1 VRREVRVKTGELAG
15 RLYVSPSLIR
25 KWAQQYE
32 DFLSVIGGGVAPG
45 AVREFNEDDQIVLAS
60 VAHLRNE
67 GRSHDEIR
75 QVLAEGWRVEEVP
88 DPPSRLVQET
98 ARETG
103 ALTVGQ
109 AKALV
114 ERVRFLEDRVAQ
126 LEEQDA
132 ARVQELRRM
141 ERELGRAE
149 GALKELR
156 NQNGRPRWPWQRG
169 EQ

>member
-1 VRREVRVKTGELAG
+1 MRVKTGELAS

-88 DPPSRLVQET
+88 APPSRLVQET

-132 ARVQELRRM
+132 ARVRELREM
-141 ERELGRAE
+141 ERELGRVE
-149 GALKELR
+149 GELKVLRELR
-156 NQNGRPRWPWQRG
+156 NNGRGPRWPWQKG
-169 EQ
+169 

>member
-1 VRREVRVKTGELAG
+1 MKTGELAG
-15 RLYVSPSLIR
+15 RLYVSPSLVR
-25 KWAQQYE
+25 KWSSQYE
-32 DFLSVIGGGVAPG
+32 EFLTPLGSGIAPG
-45 AVREFNEDDQIVLAS
+45 TVREFSEKDQLVLAS

-67 GRSHDEIR
+67 GQSHDEIR

-88 DPPSRLVQET
+88 APPSRLVQET

-132 ARVQELRRM
+132 ARVQELRKM

-169 EQ
+169 DR